1 MSYEIIKSLH
11 IISVISWMVGLLYL
25 PRLFVYHADAP
36 TGSVQAETFKVM
48 ERRLLKA
55 IMTPA
60 MIGSFIFGLWM
71 LALNLELFSEPWFHV
86 KFAAVFLLAG
96 VHGKFSKMRRLLE
109 NDEKP
114 LSSKA
119 YRIWNEVPTVL
130 MIIIVVMAVAKPI

>member
-1 MSYEIIKSLH
+1 MSYEIIKSFH

-60 MIGSFIFGLWM
+60 MIGSFVFGLWM
-71 LALNLELFSEPWFHV
+71 CTLNLELFSEPWFQL

-114 LSSKA
+114 LSSKS

-130 MIIIVVMAVAKPI
+130 MIIIVIMAVAKPI

>member
-1 MSYEIIKSLH
+1 M
-11 IISVISWMVGLLYL
+11 
-25 PRLFVYHADAP
+25 
-36 TGSVQAETFKVM
+36 
-48 ERRLLKA
+48 
-55 IMTPA
+55 
-60 MIGSFIFGLWM
+60 
-71 LALNLELFSEPWFHV
+71 

-114 LSSKA
+114 LSSKS